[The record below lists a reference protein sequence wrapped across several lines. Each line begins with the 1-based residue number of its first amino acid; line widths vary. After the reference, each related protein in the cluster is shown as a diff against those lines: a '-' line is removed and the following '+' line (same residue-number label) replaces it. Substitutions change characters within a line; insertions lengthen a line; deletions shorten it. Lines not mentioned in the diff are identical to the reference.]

1 MYHIWKI
8 STLSSQIQD
17 VVFLLLLFI
26 NYQCQHH
33 CIAPLVAG
41 SPTLLWVGEPEKVN
55 ATKWFLRQTSILH
68 TVSLLCPVDTGHKL
82 LNRSLEIASGNF
94 QSFLLGKMVFCICV
108 GLDKRRS
115 FAMKYDLYPDYI
127 CTNGRLPSVDGH
139 LGPEFENKGTASQ
152 SRDSTFFLCFNPVAR
167 RGNPRTWAV
176 LNATENGWP
185 LITTW
190 SISKIMFFV
199 SDFFSTQC
207 SCFEGPKKNQRTWF
221 SSTVLLHQV
230 QAACHPIGG
239 AHHPGM
245 GVPLQATLVIVHRQH
260 PHKLLE
266 VDETWSWV
274 VISLQIDFFLN
285 YSINFGVWPLSSRSA
300 SLIISSMS
308 SSKKRSPKLSMH
320 TRNSSLEIFPSPSV
334 SKALMWRRFQ
344 WEGGGD

>member
-1 MYHIWKI
+1 
-8 STLSSQIQD
+8 
-17 VVFLLLLFI
+17 
-26 NYQCQHH
+26 
-33 CIAPLVAG
+33 
-41 SPTLLWVGEPEKVN
+41 
-55 ATKWFLRQTSILH
+55 
-68 TVSLLCPVDTGHKL
+68 
-82 LNRSLEIASGNF
+82 
-94 QSFLLGKMVFCICV
+94 
-108 GLDKRRS
+108 
-115 FAMKYDLYPDYI
+115 MKYDLYPDYI

-260 PHKLLE
+260 PHKLLK
-266 VDETWSWV
+266 VDETWSRV
-274 VISLQIDFFLN
+274 VISLEVDFSSIIQSILEYDRCRRGRPAWSSARCPPPRSALQSWACTRGTLLWRSFHHRPCQKPWCEEGFSEKEEVIRRLHLNAILISSIVSVLPTCSPCLIDSLKR
-285 YSINFGVWPLSSRSA
+285 SSPACASSGWTRWGPSSRCGRHQ
-300 SLIISSMS
+300 LL
-308 SSKKRSPKLSMH
+308 P
-320 TRNSSLEIFPSPSV
+320 
-334 SKALMWRRFQ
+334 
-344 WEGGGD
+344 